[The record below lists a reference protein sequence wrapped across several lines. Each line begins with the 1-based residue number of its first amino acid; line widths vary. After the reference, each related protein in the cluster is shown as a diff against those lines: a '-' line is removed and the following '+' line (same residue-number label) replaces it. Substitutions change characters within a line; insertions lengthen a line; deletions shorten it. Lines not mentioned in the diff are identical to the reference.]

1 MSWDLQWSVEAWLE
15 ALGLSAY
22 TEQFIDNGYDLQ
34 ELCANLKGEDLD
46 AIGVHSEMHRTRI
59 FAESSVLRD
68 EATARF
74 KKSNGGG
81 SAGSTDHSGSMGSHG
96 SFQTCTEPWADT
108 DGPKHL
114 YSEVWIG
121 DQATVDGNA
130 MSPVFTQL
138 MQNGGH
144 GSEVDDKKKGLPGP
158 PPKTPR
164 KKGRAPTKPT
174 HSSSTQVALPA
185 LPPPRVPHSSAALNK
200 VQLKLKV
207 LEELQKDRIIL
218 SEPPYCKEVG
228 LAGFT
233 SYTCLNCMCLSGA
246 YMQLDLCCTNVCG
259 SCVHKIC
266 AALV

>member
-1 MSWDLQWSVEAWLE
+1 MSWDLQWSVEAWLDT
-15 ALGLSAY
+15 LGLSAY

-46 AIGVHSEMHRTRI
+46 AIGVHSEMHRTQI

-96 SFQTCTEPWADT
+96 SFQACTEPWVDT
-108 DGPKHL
+108 EVPGKHL
-114 YSEVWIG
+114 YSEVWLG
-121 DQATVDGNA
+121 DQPAVEGNG

-138 MQNGGH
+138 MQNGC
-144 GSEVDDKKKGLPGP
+144 EVDNGKKKKDLPGP

-174 HSSSTQVALPA
+174 QSSSIQLALPA
-185 LPPPRVPHSSAALNK
+185 IPPPRLPHTTASLNR

-228 LAGFT
+228 LPA
-233 SYTCLNCMCLSGA
+233 
-246 YMQLDLCCTNVCG
+246 
-259 SCVHKIC
+259 
-266 AALV
+266 